1 MDRKVPKT
9 MYLRNKNAPKVPKTM
24 YLRNKNAP
32 KVPNSGTPRASNH
45 LVRTERRAHAKI
57 APSSIG
63 RILLQTPGKF
73 PIFSTFTAYF
83 NLPLLV

>member
-9 MYLRNKNAPKVPKTM
+9 MYLCNKKVPKV
-24 YLRNKNAP
+24 L
-32 KVPNSGTPRASNH
+32 NSGTPEVSNH
-45 LVRTERRAHAKI
+45 LVRTERRAHAEI

-73 PIFSTFTAYF
+73 PIFSTFTACF
-83 NLPLLV
+83 ILTLLA